1 MEAAPSL
8 AAAGRRFKARF
19 ADLADAP
26 SLALGF
32 RASLSAAGRLSDF
45 HQRAQGGAR

>member
-1 MEAAPSL
+1 MEAASSL
-8 AAAGRRFKARF
+8 AAAGSRYKARF

-32 RASLSAAGRLSDF
+32 RAA
-45 HQRAQGGAR
+45 